1 MIGEPK
7 AMNHPDIMPRL
18 SCHEWLTAQSAR
30 LQKKQRAIPA
40 NVPHHIISARSGQGI
55 RSSNPI
61 MTFSVYSK
69 PPGHRVCQFSVALN
83 PPFDGYNF
91 SPVLRS
97 DRQDHR
103 LRCHSRRRHQRHRS
117 AYWHDAGRDGKAD
130 RLCSRWNHNRCRQ
143 RNTRIRA
150 RKHHHHTTRRCHP
163 RNIDAASNRFAT
175 LHG

>member
-7 AMNHPDIMPRL
+7 AMNHPDIIPRL
-18 SCHEWLTAQSAR
+18 SCHEWVTAQSAR

-69 PPGHRVCQFSVALN
+69 PPGHRVCQFSVTQN

-91 SPVLRS
+91 RPALRS

-103 LRCHSRRRHQRHRS
+103 LRCHSRCRRQRHCC
-117 AYWHDAGRDGKAD
+117 AYCHDACRDGEAHRLGSCWNDD
-130 RLCSRWNHNRCRQ
+130 RYRGGDTDIGAC
-143 RNTRIRA
+143 
-150 RKHHHHTTRRCHP
+150 
-163 RNIDAASNRFAT
+163 
-175 LHG
+175 